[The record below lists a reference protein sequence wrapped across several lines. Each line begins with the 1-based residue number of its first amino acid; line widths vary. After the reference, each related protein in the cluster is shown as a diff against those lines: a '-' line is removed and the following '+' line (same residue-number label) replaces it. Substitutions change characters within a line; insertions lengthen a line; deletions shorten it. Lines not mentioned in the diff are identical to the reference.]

1 MKFKNLFSVQIQ
13 DTVHKRK
20 QLTIK
25 QCEEWLS
32 LVAKNQSKITL
43 RIIDENESK
52 RLNKQF
58 RNKSTPTNILSF
70 LMLEDP
76 IEGIWFCVIPL

>member
-1 MKFKNLFSVQIQ
+1 MKFKNLFSVFIQ

-20 QLTIK
+20 QLTKK

-43 RIIDENESK
+43 RIVSENESQK
-52 RLNKQF
+52 LNKQF
-58 RNKSTPTNILSF
+58 RNKDVPTNVLSF
-70 LMLEDP
+70 LMRR
-76 IEGIWFCVIPL
+76 FM